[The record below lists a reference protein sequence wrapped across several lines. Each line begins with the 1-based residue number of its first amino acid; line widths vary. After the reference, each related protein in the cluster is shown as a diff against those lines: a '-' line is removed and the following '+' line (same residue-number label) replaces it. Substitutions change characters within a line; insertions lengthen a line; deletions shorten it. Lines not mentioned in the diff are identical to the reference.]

1 VEAMSITTQR
11 KRARNMAVVLGVIA
25 VAFYLVFIFAT
36 ANGL

>member
-1 VEAMSITTQR
+1 VEVMSITTQR
-11 KRARNMAVVLGVIA
+11 KRARNMAAILAMVA